1 MNVCIVSTFE
11 GTTEDYMEMFN
22 ATKENTQGIMQE
34 YDLGIIRE
42 GKVMLMMQISDMSKM
57 QEVLSSDE
65 MQAWDEKFNCVDE
78 IYVLDKMNLE
88 CSECVVIEDSE
99 IGFQSATSAGLKTV
113 ITLSEYT
120 NTKNFKGALVVL
132 DHLGED
138 DQPFQIVNGTPTTH
152 TLVSVDYI
160 KELYECNR

>member
-57 QEVLSSDE
+57 HEVMSSDE

-78 IYVLDKMNLE
+78 IYILDKIN
-88 CSECVVIEDSE
+88 
-99 IGFQSATSAGLKTV
+99 
-113 ITLSEYT
+113 
-120 NTKNFKGALVVL
+120 
-132 DHLGED
+132 
-138 DQPFQIVNGTPTTH
+138 
-152 TLVSVDYI
+152 
-160 KELYECNR
+160 

>member
-22 ATKENTQGIMQE
+22 STKESTQGIMQE

-57 QEVLSSDE
+57 QEVMSSDE

-78 IYVLDKMNLE
+78 IYILDKIN
-88 CSECVVIEDSE
+88 
-99 IGFQSATSAGLKTV
+99 
-113 ITLSEYT
+113 
-120 NTKNFKGALVVL
+120 
-132 DHLGED
+132 
-138 DQPFQIVNGTPTTH
+138 
-152 TLVSVDYI
+152 
-160 KELYECNR
+160 